1 MIPAVANAANVV
13 VRVVRAGHRQQVWL
27 SVAGLVLTLVVATA
41 YLLIGALRVTPFAS
55 SYRVTVQLPE
65 SGGLLPNQDV
75 ALRGVRI
82 GRVESLQI
90 TDGGVNAIASI
101 TSKVKI
107 PTSSVVHVSALSP
120 AGEQYI
126 NFEAESDA
134 GPYLHDGS
142 LIGLDRT
149 TVPVSLA
156 RLLGDA
162 DGLLAQVDPR
172 KIELIKKE
180 LSMSKEGPA
189 KLASIVDGG
198 TFLLSTLDS
207 VLPQT
212 TSIIKTSRV
221 VFTLASDKNAGLAAT
236 ATELQHTLSG
246 VARMQSGYRRLT
258 EQTPRTLSAV
268 DNLFSDNSDTMVQ
281 LLGSMATMSQLLY
294 LRVPALNA
302 LFPDYRGSVLDAVSS
317 AFHDNGVWAIA
328 DLYPRYVCDYG
339 TPAHPSSSADYYEPF
354 MYTYCRDD
362 DPAVS
367 IRGAKNAP
375 RPGGDD
381 TAGPPPGADLG
392 RRTDPTPKGRFTIP
406 TPYGGPALPIEPP
419 H

>member
-1 MIPAVANAANVV
+1 MIEAIASAI
-13 VRVVRAGHRQQVWL
+13 VRTVRAGHRQQVWL
-27 SVAGLVLTLVVATA
+27 SVAGLVLVLVVATA
-41 YLLIGALRVTPFAS
+41 YLLIGALRVTPFAA
-55 SYRVTVQLPE
+55 SYKVTVRLPE

-75 ALRGVRI
+75 SLRGVRI

-90 TDGGVNAIASI
+90 TDRGVNAVASL
-101 TSKVKI
+101 TSKVSI
-107 PTSSVVHVSALSP
+107 PVSAVAHVSALSP

-126 NFEAESDA
+126 DFEAASDA

-142 LIGLDRT
+142 VIGLDRT

-156 RLLGDA
+156 QLLGDA
-162 DGLLAQVDPR
+162 DGLLAQVDPH
-172 KIELIKKE
+172 KVELIKKE
-180 LSMSKEGPA
+180 LSLSKEGPA
-189 KLASIVDGG
+189 KLAAIVDGG

-221 VFTLASDKNAGLAAT
+221 VLTLAADKNAGVAAA
-236 ATELQHTLSG
+236 ATELNQTLAG
-246 VARMQSGYRRLT
+246 VARMQGGYRRLT
-258 EQTPRTLSAV
+258 ERTPHTLSGV
-268 DNLFSDNSDTMVQ
+268 DSLFADNSDTMVQ
-281 LLGSMATMSQLLY
+281 LLGSLATTSQLLY

-302 LFPDYRGSVLDAVSS
+302 LFPDHRGSVLDAVAS
-317 AFHDNGVWAIA
+317 AFHDHGVWATA
-328 DLYPRYVCDYG
+328 ELYPRYTCDYG
-339 TPAHPSSSADYYEPF
+339 TPAHPPSSADYYEPF

-392 RRTDPTPKGRFTIP
+392 RRTDPTPQGRFTIP
-406 TPYGGPALPIEPP
+406 TPYGGPVLPIEPP

>member
-1 MIPAVANAANVV
+1 MINSVASAI
-13 VRVVRAGHRQQVWL
+13 VRGVRAAHRRQVWL

-55 SYRVTVQLPE
+55 SYQVTVQLTE

-90 TDGGVNAIASI
+90 TDRGVNAIASI
-101 TSKVKI
+101 TSTVRI
-107 PTSSVVHVSALSP
+107 PANAAVHVSALSP

-142 LIGLDRT
+142 FIGVERT
-149 TVPVSLA
+149 SVPVSLA
-156 RLLGDA
+156 QLLGDA
-162 DGLLAQVDPR
+162 DGMLAQVDPR
-172 KIELIKKE
+172 KLELIKKE
-180 LSMSKEGPA
+180 LSLSKDGPG
-189 KLASIVDGG
+189 KLAAIVDGG
-198 TFLLSTLDS
+198 TMLLSTLDS
-207 VLPQT
+207 VLPET
-212 TSIIKTSRV
+212 TSILRTSRV
-221 VFTLASDKNAGLAAT
+221 VLTLAADKNAGLAA
-236 ATELQHTLSG
+236 ATVDLNRTLAG
-246 VARMQSGYRRLT
+246 VARMQGGYRRLT
-258 EQTPRTLSAV
+258 EQTPHALAAV
-268 DNLFSDNSDTMVQ
+268 DSLFADNSETMVQ
-281 LLGSMATMSQLLY
+281 LLGSLATASQLLY

-302 LFPDYRGSVLDAVSS
+302 LFPDYRGSVLDAVASS
-317 AFHDNGVWAIA
+317 FHDHGVWATA
-328 DLYPRYVCDYG
+328 ELYPRYACEYG
-339 TPAHPSSSADYYEPF
+339 TPSHPPSSADYYEPF

-362 DPAVS
+362 DPGVG

-392 RRTDPTPKGRFTIP
+392 RRTDPTPRGRFTIP

>member
-1 MIPAVANAANVV
+1 MIGSVADGI
-13 VRVVRAGHRQQVWL
+13 VRTVRAAHRQQVWL
-27 SVAGLVLTLVVATA
+27 SVAGLALTLVVATA

-55 SYRVTVQLPE
+55 SYKVTVQLPE

-90 TDGGVNAIASI
+90 TDRGVNAVASI
-101 TSKVKI
+101 GSQVKI
-107 PTSSVVHVSALSP
+107 PASSLVHVSALSP

-134 GPYLHDGS
+134 GPFLHDGS
-142 LIGLDRT
+142 VIGLDHT

-156 RLLGDA
+156 QLLGDA
-162 DGLLAQVDPR
+162 DGLLAQVDPH
-172 KIELIKKE
+172 KVELIKKE

-189 KLASIVDGG
+189 KLAAIVDGG

-221 VFTLASDKNAGLAAT
+221 VLNLAADKNAGLAAT
-236 ATELQHTLSG
+236 TTDLNRTLTGVARMQDGYRRLTAQTPHTLSG
-246 VARMQSGYRRLT
+246 V
-258 EQTPRTLSAV
+258 
-268 DNLFSDNSDTMVQ
+268 DNLFADNSDTMVQ
-281 LLGSMATMSQLLY
+281 LLGSMATMSQLMY

-302 LFPDYRGSVLDAVSS
+302 LFPSYRGSVLDAVAS
-317 AFHDNGVWAIA
+317 AFHDHGVWATA

-339 TPAHPSSSADYYEPF
+339 TPSHPPSSADYYEPF

-367 IRGAKNAP
+367 IWGAKNAP

-381 TAGPPPGADLG
+381 TAGPPMGADLG
-392 RRTDPTPKGRFTIP
+392 RRTDPTPKGRYTIP
-406 TPYGGPALPIEPP
+406 TPYGGPNLPIEPP

>member
-1 MIPAVANAANVV
+1 VINSVASAI
-13 VRVVRAGHRQQVWL
+13 VRGVRAAHRRQVWL

-55 SYRVTVQLPE
+55 SYQVTVQLTE

-90 TDGGVNAIASI
+90 TDRGVNAIASI
-101 TSKVKI
+101 TSTVRI
-107 PTSSVVHVSALSP
+107 PANAAVHVSALSP

-142 LIGLDRT
+142 FIGVERT
-149 TVPVSLA
+149 SVPVSLA
-156 RLLGDA
+156 QLLGDA
-162 DGLLAQVDPR
+162 DGMLAQVDPR
-172 KIELIKKE
+172 KLELIKKE
-180 LSMSKEGPA
+180 LSLSKDGPG
-189 KLASIVDGG
+189 KLAAIVDGG
-198 TFLLSTLDS
+198 TMLLSTLDS
-207 VLPQT
+207 VLPET
-212 TSIIKTSRV
+212 TSILRTSRV
-221 VFTLASDKNAGLAAT
+221 VLTLAADKNAGLAA
-236 ATELQHTLSG
+236 ATVDLNRTLAG
-246 VARMQSGYRRLT
+246 VARMQGGYRRLT
-258 EQTPRTLSAV
+258 EQTPHALAAV
-268 DNLFSDNSDTMVQ
+268 DSLFADNSETMVQ
-281 LLGSMATMSQLLY
+281 LLGSLATASQLLY

-302 LFPDYRGSVLDAVSS
+302 LFPDYRGSVLDAVASS
-317 AFHDNGVWAIA
+317 FHDHGVWATA
-328 DLYPRYVCDYG
+328 ELYPRYACEYG
-339 TPAHPSSSADYYEPF
+339 TPSHPPSSADYYEPF

-362 DPAVS
+362 DPGVG

-392 RRTDPTPKGRFTIP
+392 RRTDPTPRGRFTIP

>member
-1 MIPAVANAANVV
+1 MIAPIANVI
-13 VRVVRAGHRQQVWL
+13 VRVVRAGHQRQVWL
-27 SVAGLVLTLVVATA
+27 SVAGLVLTLVVATT

-55 SYRVTVQLPE
+55 SYKVTIQLPE
-65 SGGLLPNQDV
+65 SGGLLPSQDV

-82 GRVESLQI
+82 GRVDSLQI
-90 TDGGVNAIASI
+90 TDTGVNAVASI
-101 TSKVKI
+101 TSKVRI
-107 PTSSVVHVSALSP
+107 PANSVVHVSALSP

-142 LIGLDRT
+142 FVGLNRT

-156 RLLGDA
+156 QLLGDA
-162 DGLLAQVDPR
+162 DGMLAQVDPR

-180 LSMSKEGPA
+180 LSLSKEGPQ
-189 KLASIVDGG
+189 KLAAIVDGG
-198 TFLLSTLDS
+198 TMLLSTLDS

-221 VFTLASDKNAGLAAT
+221 VLTLATDKNAGLAAAT
-236 ATELQHTLSG
+236 TELNRTLSG
-246 VARMQSGYRRLT
+246 VARMQGGYRRLT
-258 EQTPRTLSAV
+258 EQTPRTLSSV
-268 DNLFSDNSDTMVQ
+268 DSLFGDNSDTMVQ
-281 LLGSMATMSQLLY
+281 LLGSMATASQLLY

-302 LFPDYRGSVLDAVSS
+302 LFPAYRGSVLDAVAS
-317 AFHDNGVWAIA
+317 AFHDHGVWATA
-328 DLYPRYVCDYG
+328 ELYPRYTCDYG
-339 TPAHPSSSADYYEPF
+339 TPSHPPSSADYYEPF

-392 RRTDPTPKGRFTIP
+392 RRTDPTPRGRYTIP

>member
-1 MIPAVANAANVV
+1 
-13 VRVVRAGHRQQVWL
+13 
-27 SVAGLVLTLVVATA
+27 
-41 YLLIGALRVTPFAS
+41 
-55 SYRVTVQLPE
+55 VQLPE

-90 TDGGVNAIASI
+90 TDTGVNAIANI
-101 TSKVKI
+101 ASKVRI
-107 PTSSVVHVSALSP
+107 PANSVVHVSALSP

-142 LIGLDRT
+142 LITLAHT

-156 RLLGDA
+156 QLLGDA

-172 KIELIKKE
+172 KVELIKKE
-180 LSMSKEGPA
+180 LSLSKEGPA
-189 KLASIVDGG
+189 KLAAIVDGG

-221 VFTLASDKNAGLAAT
+221 VLTLASDKNTGLAAT
-236 ATELQHTLSG
+236 ATELNHTLSG
-246 VARMQSGYRRLT
+246 VARMQAGYRRLT

-281 LLGSMATMSQLLY
+281 LLGNMATMSQLLY

-339 TPAHPSSSADYYEPF
+339 TPAHPPSSADYYEPF

-381 TAGPPPGADLG
+381 TAGPPPGANLG